1 LTRLLLARHG
11 ESKFNNTHQFAGQVD
26 VMLTDNGRPQS
37 EKLCHRLAGE
47 KIDAVYTSTLSRA
60 RITAEIVIAGR
71 SLEITECPELQE
83 ISYGD
88 IEGLTYAEIQQRF
101 PKLASQ
107 IHHFDP
113 EMEFPGGE
121 SFLGFIKRVESFKER
136 LAKHGETEPVRIVAH
151 GGPLRTL
158 ILSLLGIDQSV
169 WWQLRLDNASL
180 SIIDIYPP
188 MEALPEAAGKPAQS
202 SPRVILSLFNETD
215 FLTDQPKYRAP
226 PFALLYEQAN
236 KTTTPK
242 TKIRLLEAPDIPVIY
257 ASFQKAGWHR
267 TPGMLEQYLA
277 EQEKE
282 ERIILVAYFGGEFA
296 GYTTVKRHAADYPL
310 FAEKK
315 IPEIMDLNV
324 LPPFQKRKIATKLVD
339 EAERHIFERSPVAGI
354 GVGLF
359 ADYGAAQ
366 QMYVRRGYIPDGL
379 GIHYKGKPV
388 KPYSDVRM
396 DDDLVLFLTKKREK
410 EA

>member
-1 LTRLLLARHG
+1 LLARHG

-26 VMLTDNGRPQS
+26 VGLTDNGCRQA
-37 EKLCHRLAGE
+37 ENLRHRLAGE
-47 KIDAVYTSTLSRA
+47 QIDAVYTSTLSRA
-60 RITAEIVIAGR
+60 RTTAEIVISGR
-71 SLEITECPELQE
+71 DLAITECPELQE

-88 IEGLTYAEIQQRF
+88 IEGLTYADIQKRF
-101 PKLASQ
+101 PKLANQ

-113 EMEFPGGE
+113 AMEFPGGE

-136 LAKHGETEPVRIVAH
+136 LTKHGEKETVLIVAH

-180 SIIDIYPP
+180 SVIDIYPP
-188 MEALPEAAGKPAQS
+188 MEALPEAAEKSAQAS
-202 SPRVILSLFNETD
+202 QRVILSLFNETD
-215 FLTDQPKYRAP
+215 FLTDQPKYHLP
-226 PFALLYEQAN
+226 PQANIHEQAN
-236 KTTTPK
+236 KATIPE

-257 ASFQKAGWHR
+257 TSFKKAGWHR
-267 TPGMLEQYLA
+267 TPGMLEKYLA

-282 ERIILVAYFGGEFA
+282 ERIILVAYYGTEFA
-296 GYTTVKRHAADYPL
+296 GYTTVKWHATDYLP

-324 LPPFQKRKIATKLVD
+324 LPPFQKRKIATRLVD
-339 EAERHIFERSPVAGI
+339 EAERRIFERSPAAGI

-366 QMYVRRGYIPDGL
+366 QMYVRRGYIPDGS
-379 GIHYKGKPV
+379 GIHYKGQPV

-396 DDDLVLFLTKKREK
+396 DDDLVLFLIKKREK